1 MGSLL
6 SEAAYWIGEVTRK
19 YSVMNLF
26 WEQQFFPGMT
36 VCYLSKSADSWS
48 IDFQMFHAP
57 EKSVLALRSYFL
69 LRSSS
74 NASESMLDPGKH
86 IIDRRTM
93 DPRFDD

>member
-1 MGSLL
+1 
-6 SEAAYWIGEVTRK
+6 
-19 YSVMNLF
+19 
-26 WEQQFFPGMT
+26 
-36 VCYLSKSADSWS
+36 
-48 IDFQMFHAP
+48 MFHAP

>member
-1 MGSLL
+1 MRTAIL
-6 SEAAYWIGEVTRK
+6 
-19 YSVMNLF
+19 
-26 WEQQFFPGMT
+26 FPGMT